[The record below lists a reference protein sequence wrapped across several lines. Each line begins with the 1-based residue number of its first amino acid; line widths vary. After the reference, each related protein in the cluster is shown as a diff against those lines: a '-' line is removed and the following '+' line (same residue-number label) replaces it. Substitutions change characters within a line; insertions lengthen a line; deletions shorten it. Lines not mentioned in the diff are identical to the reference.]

1 MIIAIVGPTG
11 IGKTKLSILL
21 AKKYNGIVVNC
32 DAMQVYK
39 EMNIGTAK
47 IKEEEKEGIPHYLFD
62 IKSVNDNYTVFDYQR
77 DLRDLINK
85 NKDRNIIIVGGT
97 GFYLKAALYNY
108 EFKEFISKNNY
119 ENITNLELKE
129 MVNKQSPDVDVHVNN
144 RRRLISILN
153 REGKSYISNELLYDT
168 IFIGLTIDRKTLY
181 KKVEDRVDEMIASGL
196 IEEAK
201 DLYDKNIFTQA
212 INTAIG
218 YKELYKYFKGE
229 ISFEDAVNLIK
240 KNTRHYIKRQY
251 TWFNNKLNVKWF
263 NSDLNNFTKTINE
276 ITNYIETL
284 DKQSYQNCDQS

>member
-62 IKSVNDNYTVFDYQR
+62 IKSVNDDYTVFDYQR

-284 DKQSYQNCDQS
+284 DKQSYQNHDL

>member
-62 IKSVNDNYTVFDYQR
+62 IKSVNDDYTVFDYQR